1 MRKFWSVVLTSGL
14 LLVGL
19 DVFQSRQRREASPR
33 GAGGGMTATSMEDG
47 TGLPPSNPPP
57 PPPPQ

>member
-1 MRKFWSVVLTSGL
+1 MRVFCSAVLTGGL

-19 DVFQSRQRREASPR
+19 DVFQARQGREASAT
-33 GAGGGMTATSMEDG
+33 GVTGMTATSMEDG